1 MINDLL
7 NDYKDLILF
16 VGSFVVLYIL
26 RLTALRFL
34 KAFRNRFKGLS
45 HDILNTIYKSIKIPS
60 LIWVILISVHATV
73 YLSKLPQNHI
83 NLITKVIDVLLIFS
97 ITILIG
103 NLSTRIVKLY
113 LQNKNLPE
121 TGLIFILL
129 QVFIYLIGI
138 LIMLSYLGI
147 SIMPIITTLGV
158 GGLAIGLALK
168 DTLSN
173 IFSGLYILLEKNI
186 KVGDFIELENGKK
199 GYVMNINWRTTTIKT
214 LSNDVVILPNE
225 KLAQSII
232 VNFAK
237 PVELTRVAI
246 EIPVSY
252 DADIEKFEKIV
263 MEEVYNLAKENDK
276 LLLDPAPVLRFIPG
290 FGDSSLNFTLY
301 FYAAN
306 YEDSFLVQSELR
318 KRIFKRL
325 KKEGIEIPYPQLD
338 VHIKDIKKD
347 SL

>member
-7 NDYKDLILF
+7 NNYKDLILF
-16 VGSFVVLYIL
+16 VGSFIVLYIL

-34 KAFRNRFKGLS
+34 KAFRNRFEDLS
-45 HDILNTIYKSIKIPS
+45 YNILNTIYKSIKIPS
-60 LIWVILISVHATV
+60 LIWVILLSVHTTV
-73 YLSKLPQNHI
+73 YLSKLPQNQI

-97 ITILIG
+97 ITILIA

-138 LIMLSYLGI
+138 LIILSYFDI

-158 GGLAIGLALK
+158 SGLAIGLALK

-237 PVELTRVAI
+237 PVEPTRVAL

-252 DADIEKFEKIV
+252 DTDIDKFEKIV

-290 FGDSSLNFTLY
+290 FKDSSLNFTLY
-301 FYAAN
+301 FSAAN

-318 KRIFKRL
+318 KKIFKRL
-325 KKEGIEIPYPQLD
+325 KKEGMVIPYPQLD

>member
-1 MINDLL
+1 MNNLL

-45 HDILNTIYKSIKIPS
+45 HDILNNIYKSLKIPS
-60 LIWVILISVHATV
+60 LIWIILLSVHATV

-97 ITILIG
+97 ITILIA

-129 QVFIYLIGI
+129 RVFIYFTGI
-138 LIMLSYLGI
+138 LIILSYFGI

-199 GYVMNINWRTTTIKT
+199 G
-214 LSNDVVILPNE
+214 
-225 KLAQSII
+225 KL
-232 VNFAK
+232 
-237 PVELTRVAI
+237 
-246 EIPVSY
+246 
-252 DADIEKFEKIV
+252 
-263 MEEVYNLAKENDK
+263 
-276 LLLDPAPVLRFIPG
+276 
-290 FGDSSLNFTLY
+290 
-301 FYAAN
+301 
-306 YEDSFLVQSELR
+306 
-318 KRIFKRL
+318 
-325 KKEGIEIPYPQLD
+325 
-338 VHIKDIKKD
+338 
-347 SL
+347 

>member
-7 NDYKDLILF
+7 KNYEDLILF

-34 KAFRNRFKGLS
+34 KTFRKRFKGLS

-60 LIWVILISVHATV
+60 LIWVILLSAHATV

-97 ITILIG
+97 ITILIA

-138 LIMLSYLGI
+138 LIMLSYLDI
-147 SIMPIITTLGV
+147 SIMPIITTLGI

-199 GYVMNINWRTTTIKT
+199 GYVTNINWRTTTIKT

-225 KLAQSII
+225 KLAQSIV

-246 EIPVSY
+246 EIPISY
-252 DADIEKFEKIV
+252 DTDIDKFEKIV

-301 FYAAN
+301 FSAAN
-306 YEDSFLVQSELR
+306 YENGFLVQSELR
-318 KRIFKRL
+318 KRILKRL

>member
-1 MINDLL
+1 MMNDLL

-16 VGSFVVLYIL
+16 IGSFVVLYIL

-34 KAFRNRFKGLS
+34 KAFRNRFEGLS
-45 HDILNTIYKSIKIPS
+45 HNILNTIYKSVKIPS
-60 LIWVILISVHATV
+60 LIWVILLSVHTTV
-73 YLSKLPQNHI
+73 YFSRLPQNQI

-97 ITILIG
+97 ITILIA

-138 LIMLSYLGI
+138 LIMLSYFGI
-147 SIMPIITTLGV
+147 SIMPIITTLGI

-237 PVELTRVAI
+237 PAELTRVAI

-252 DADIEKFEKIV
+252 DTDIDKFEKIV

-301 FYAAN
+301 FSTAN

>member
-1 MINDLL
+1 MMNDLL

-16 VGSFVVLYIL
+16 TGSFVVLYIL
-26 RLTALRFL
+26 RFTALRFL
-34 KAFRNRFKGLS
+34 KAFRNRFEGLS
-45 HDILNTIYKSIKIPS
+45 YNILNTIYKSVKIPS
-60 LIWVILISVHATV
+60 LIWVILLSVHTTV
-73 YLSKLPQNHI
+73 YFSRLPQNQI

-97 ITILIG
+97 ITILIA

-138 LIMLSYLGI
+138 LIMLSYFGI
-147 SIMPIITTLGV
+147 SIMPIITTLGI

-237 PVELTRVAI
+237 PAELTRVAI

-252 DADIEKFEKIV
+252 DTDIDKFEKIV

-301 FYAAN
+301 FSTAN
-306 YEDSFLVQSELR
+306 YENGFLVQSELR

>member
-1 MINDLL
+1 MNNLL

-16 VGSFVVLYIL
+16 VGSFIVLYIL

-34 KAFRNRFKGLS
+34 KTFRKRFKGLS

-60 LIWVILISVHATV
+60 LIWVILLSAHATV
-73 YLSKLPQNHI
+73 YFSRLPQNHI

-97 ITILIG
+97 ITILIA

-138 LIMLSYLGI
+138 LVMLSNFGI
-147 SIMPIITTLGV
+147 SLMPIITTLGI

-252 DADIEKFEKIV
+252 NTDIDKFEKIV

-276 LLLDPAPVLRFIPG
+276 LLLDPAPLLRFIPG

-301 FYAAN
+301 FSAAN
-306 YEDSFLVQSELR
+306 YENGFLVQSELR

>member
-1 MINDLL
+1 L
-7 NDYKDLILF
+7 NNYKDLILF
-16 VGSFVVLYIL
+16 VGSFIVLYVL

-34 KAFRNRFKGLS
+34 KAFGNRFEGLS
-45 HDILNTIYKSIKIPS
+45 YNILNTIYKSIKIPS
-60 LIWVILISVHATV
+60 LIWVILLSAHATV
-73 YLSKLPQNHI
+73 YISKLPQNQI

-97 ITILIG
+97 ITILIA

-129 QVFIYLIGI
+129 QIFIYLTGV
-138 LIMLSYLGI
+138 LIILSYLGI
-147 SIMPIITTLGV
+147 SIMPIITTLGI

-214 LSNDVVILPNE
+214 SSNDVVILPNE

-237 PVELTRVAI
+237 PAELTRVAL

-252 DADIEKFEKIV
+252 NTDIEKFEKIV
-263 MEEVYNLAKENDK
+263 MEEVYSLAKENDK

-290 FGDSSLNFTLY
+290 FKDSSLNFTLY
-301 FYAAN
+301 FSTVN
-306 YEDSFLVQSELR
+306 YENGFLVQSELR

>member
-1 MINDLL
+1 
-7 NDYKDLILF
+7 
-16 VGSFVVLYIL
+16 
-26 RLTALRFL
+26 
-34 KAFRNRFKGLS
+34 
-45 HDILNTIYKSIKIPS
+45 
-60 LIWVILISVHATV
+60 
-73 YLSKLPQNHI
+73 
-83 NLITKVIDVLLIFS
+83 LIFS
-97 ITILIG
+97 ITILIA
-103 NLSTRIVKLY
+103 NLSIRIVKIY

-129 QVFIYLIGI
+129 QVFIYLTGV
-138 LIMLSYLGI
+138 LIILSYLGI

-199 GYVMNINWRTTTIKT
+199 GYVINIDWRATTIKT
-214 LSNDVVILPNE
+214 LSNYVVILPNE

-237 PVELTRVAI
+237 PVELTRVAL

-252 DADIEKFEKIV
+252 NTDIDKFEKIV
-263 MEEVYNLAKENDK
+263 MDEVYSLAKENDK
-276 LLLDPAPVLRFIPG
+276 LLLDHDPVLRFIPG
-290 FGDSSLNFTLY
+290 FKDSSLNFTLY
-301 FYAAN
+301 FSAAN

-325 KKEGIEIPYPQLD
+325 KKEGMEIPYPQLD
-338 VHIKDIKKD
+338 VRIKDRKKG

>member
-7 NDYKDLILF
+7 NNYKDLILF
-16 VGSFVVLYIL
+16 VSSFIVLYVL

-34 KAFRNRFKGLS
+34 KAFRNKFEGLS

-60 LIWVILISVHATV
+60 LIWVILLSAHATV
-73 YLSKLPQNHI
+73 YISKLPQNQI
-83 NLITKVIDVLLIFS
+83 NLITKVVDVLLIFS
-97 ITILIG
+97 ITILIA
-103 NLSTRIVKLY
+103 NLSIRIVKIY

-129 QVFIYLIGI
+129 QVFIYLTGV
-138 LIMLSYLGI
+138 LIILSYLGI

-199 GYVMNINWRTTTIKT
+199 GYVINIDWRATTIKT
-214 LSNDVVILPNE
+214 LSNYVVILPNE

-237 PVELTRVAI
+237 PVELTRVAL

-252 DADIEKFEKIV
+252 NTDIDKFEKIV
-263 MEEVYNLAKENDK
+263 MDEVYSLAKENDK
-276 LLLDPAPVLRFIPG
+276 LLLDHDPVLRFIPG
-290 FGDSSLNFTLY
+290 FKDSSLNFTLY
-301 FYAAN
+301 FSAAN

-325 KKEGIEIPYPQLD
+325 KKEGMEIPYPQLD
-338 VHIKDIKKD
+338 VRIKDRKKG

>member
-1 MINDLL
+1 MNNLL

-16 VGSFVVLYIL
+16 VGSFVVLYTL

-34 KAFRNRFKGLS
+34 KTFRKRFKGLS

-60 LIWVILISVHATV
+60 LIWVILLSTHATV

-97 ITILIG
+97 ITILIA
-103 NLSTRIVKLY
+103 NLFTRIVKLY

-138 LIMLSYLGI
+138 LMMLSYFGI
-147 SIMPIITTLGV
+147 SIMPIITTLGI

-237 PVELTRVAI
+237 PVEITRVAI

-252 DADIEKFEKIV
+252 DTDIDKFEKIV

-301 FYAAN
+301 FSAAN
-306 YEDSFLVQSELR
+306 YENGFLVQSELR

>member
-1 MINDLL
+1 
-7 NDYKDLILF
+7 
-16 VGSFVVLYIL
+16 
-26 RLTALRFL
+26 
-34 KAFRNRFKGLS
+34 
-45 HDILNTIYKSIKIPS
+45 
-60 LIWVILISVHATV
+60 
-73 YLSKLPQNHI
+73 
-83 NLITKVIDVLLIFS
+83 
-97 ITILIG
+97 
-103 NLSTRIVKLY
+103 
-113 LQNKNLPE
+113 
-121 TGLIFILL
+121 
-129 QVFIYLIGI
+129 
-138 LIMLSYLGI
+138 MLSYFGI
-147 SIMPIITTLGV
+147 SIMPIISTLGI

-237 PVELTRVAI
+237 PAELTRVAI

-252 DADIEKFEKIV
+252 DTDIDKFEKIV

-301 FYAAN
+301 FSTAN
-306 YEDSFLVQSELR
+306 YENGFLAQSELR

>member
-1 MINDLL
+1 MNNLL
-7 NDYKDLILF
+7 YDYKDLILF
-16 VGSFVVLYIL
+16 VGSFIVLYIL

-34 KAFRNRFKGLS
+34 KAFRNKFEDLS
-45 HDILNTIYKSIKIPS
+45 YNILNTIYKSIKIPS
-60 LIWVILISVHATV
+60 LIWVILLSAHTTV
-73 YLSKLPQNHI
+73 YLSKLPQNQI
-83 NLITKVIDVLLIFS
+83 NLITKVIDMLLIFS
-97 ITILIG
+97 ITILIA

-138 LIMLSYLGI
+138 LIMLSYFGI
-147 SIMPIITTLGV
+147 SIMPIITTLGI

-186 KVGDFIELENGKK
+186 KVSDFIELENGKK

-225 KLAQSII
+225 KLAQSIV

-237 PVELTRVAI
+237 PAELTRVAI

-252 DADIEKFEKIV
+252 DTDIDKFEKIV

-276 LLLDPAPVLRFIPG
+276 LLLDPAPVIRFIPG

-301 FYAAN
+301 FSAAN
-306 YEDSFLVQSELR
+306 YENGFLVQSELR

-338 VHIKDIKKD
+338 VHIKDIKKG

>member
-1 MINDLL
+1 MMNDLL

-16 VGSFVVLYIL
+16 IGSFIVLYIL
-26 RLTALRFL
+26 RLTVLRFL
-34 KAFRNRFKGLS
+34 KAFRNRFEGLS
-45 HDILNTIYKSIKIPS
+45 YNILNTIYKSIKIPS
-60 LIWVILISVHATV
+60 LIWVILLSAHAAV
-73 YLSKLPQNHI
+73 YLSKLPQNQI

-97 ITILIG
+97 ITILIA

-129 QVFIYLIGI
+129 QVFIYSTGI
-138 LIMLSYLGI
+138 LIMLSYFGI
-147 SIMPIITTLGV
+147 SIMPIITTLGI

-232 VNFAK
+232 VNLAK
-237 PVELTRVAI
+237 PAELTRAAI

-252 DADIEKFEKIV
+252 DTDIDKFEKIV

-276 LLLDPAPVLRFIPG
+276 LLLNPAPVIRFIPG
-290 FGDSSLNFTLY
+290 FGGSSLNFTLY
-301 FYAAN
+301 FSAAN
-306 YEDSFLVQSELR
+306 YENGFLVQSELR

-338 VHIKDIKKD
+338 VHIKDIKKG

>member
-1 MINDLL
+1 MNNLL

-16 VGSFVVLYIL
+16 IGSFIVLYIL

-34 KAFRNRFKGLS
+34 KAFRNRFEGLS
-45 HDILNTIYKSIKIPS
+45 HNILNTIYKSVKIPS
-60 LIWVILISVHATV
+60 LIWVILLSVHATV
-73 YLSKLPQNHI
+73 YFSRLPQNQI

-97 ITILIG
+97 ITILIA

-138 LIMLSYLGI
+138 LIMLSYFGI
-147 SIMPIITTLGV
+147 SIMPIITTLGI

-225 KLAQSII
+225 KLAQSIV

-252 DADIEKFEKIV
+252 DTDIDKFEKIV

-276 LLLDPAPVLRFIPG
+276 LLLDPAPVIRFIPG

-301 FYAAN
+301 FSAAN
-306 YEDSFLVQSELR
+306 YEDGFLVQSELR

>member
-16 VGSFVVLYIL
+16 IGSFVVLYIL

-34 KAFRNRFKGLS
+34 KAFRNRFEGLS
-45 HDILNTIYKSIKIPS
+45 HNILNTIYKSVKIPS
-60 LIWVILISVHATV
+60 LIWVILLSAHATV
-73 YLSKLPQNHI
+73 YLSKLPQNQI
-83 NLITKVIDVLLIFS
+83 NLITKVIDLLLIFS
-97 ITILIG
+97 ITILIA

-138 LIMLSYLGI
+138 LIMLSYFGI
-147 SIMPIITTLGV
+147 SIMPIITTLGI

-225 KLAQSII
+225 KLAQSIV

-237 PVELTRVAI
+237 PAELTRVAL

-252 DADIEKFEKIV
+252 DTDIDKFEKIV

-301 FYAAN
+301 FSAAN
-306 YEDSFLVQSELR
+306 YENGFLVQSELR

-325 KKEGIEIPYPQLD
+325 KNEGIEIPYPQLD

>member
-1 MINDLL
+1 MNDLL
-7 NDYKDLILF
+7 NDYKDFILF
-16 VGSFVVLYIL
+16 IGSFVVLYIL

-34 KAFRNRFKGLS
+34 KTFRKRFKGLS

-60 LIWVILISVHATV
+60 LIWVILLSAHATV

-97 ITILIG
+97 ITILIA

-121 TGLIFILL
+121 AGLIFILL

-138 LIMLSYLGI
+138 LIMLSYFGI
-147 SIMPIITTLGV
+147 SIMPIITTLGI

-186 KVGDFIELENGKK
+186 RVGDFIELENGKK

-225 KLAQSII
+225 KLAQSVI

-252 DADIEKFEKIV
+252 NTDIDKFEKIV

-276 LLLDPAPVLRFIPG
+276 LLLDPAPVIRFIPG

-301 FYAAN
+301 FSAAN
-306 YEDSFLVQSELR
+306 YENGFLVQSELG

-347 SL
+347 SR